1 MPDIISTKPNR
12 RPLLMACILANVST
26 IIGQQVLAGMSVL
39 KGYRVLD
46 FGRYVAGP
54 YCAALL
60 GDFGAE
66 VIRIEKL
73 AGSEDRH
80 TMPVEPDGVGALF
93 LQMNRNKKGMTL
105 NPMKPQGR
113 EIVRRLVETADVV
126 VANLPARGL
135 KAMGLDYDSLR
146 QIKPDIILTTA
157 STFGSEGPYSDRV
170 GFDGLGQAMSGGPH
184 LSGSPDEPTRDAY
197 TVVDFGTAMMSAF
210 GTVSALLHREKTGEG
225 QMVEGALLRT
235 ALTYAGSY
243 LTEQELTGV
252 NRVASGNR
260 SQIAGPADIIP
271 TKDGWIMV
279 QVIGDPLFER
289 WAHMVGKPELLQD
302 ARFRGDAERGRHGTE
317 LSAIAREHSSRFTTD
332 EALAIYAEASV
343 PAGPIYT
350 PQQALDDP
358 HVKEAGFLQPV
369 AYDGLPAASLVKAPI
384 SLSKTGAAIEAPAPM
399 LGQHTTEILKSLG
412 YDETEI
418 SELRKNRIV

>member
-1 MPDIISTKPNR
+1 
-12 RPLLMACILANVST
+12 MAGNIANLSAV
-26 IIGQQVLAGMSVL
+26 IGQQGSVGMSVL

-60 GDFGAE
+60 AEFGAE
-66 VIRIEKL
+66 VIRVEKL

-80 TMPVEPDGVGALF
+80 TMPVEPGGVGALF

-105 NPMKPQGR
+105 NPTKPQGR
-113 EIVRRLVETADVV
+113 EIVRRLVETSDVV
-126 VANLPARGL
+126 VANLPAGGL
-135 KAMGLDYDSLR
+135 KAMGLDYDSLKKIR
-146 QIKPDIILTTA
+146 PDIILTTA

-225 QMVEGALLRT
+225 QLVEGALLRT

-279 QVIGDPLFER
+279 QVIGDQLFER
-289 WAHMVGKPELLQD
+289 WANMIGRPDLLGEP
-302 ARFRGDAERGRHGTE
+302 RFRDDAGRGRHGSE
-317 LSAIAREHSSRFTTD
+317 LSAIAREHSLQFTTVD
-332 EALAIYAEASV
+332 ALAIYAAASV

-358 HVKEAGFLQPV
+358 HVREAGFLQPV
-369 AYDGLPAASLVKAPI
+369 VYDGLPAASLVRAPI
-384 SLSKTGAAIEAPAPM
+384 SLSKTGSAIRSPAPL
-399 LGQHTTEILKSLG
+399 LGQHTDEILQSLG
-412 YDETEI
+412 YGEAEI
-418 SELRKNRIV
+418 DELRKARIV

>member
-1 MPDIISTKPNR
+1 
-12 RPLLMACILANVST
+12 
-26 IIGQQVLAGMSVL
+26 MSVL

-80 TMPVEPDGVGALF
+80 TMPVEPGGVGALF

-113 EIVRRLVETADVV
+113 EIVRRLVATADIV
-126 VANLPARGL
+126 VANLPANGL
-135 KAMGLDYDSLR
+135 KAMGLDYDTLK

-170 GFDGLGQAMSGGPH
+170 GFDGMGQAMSGGPH
-184 LSGSPDEPTRDAY
+184 LSGQPDEPTRDAY

-225 QMVEGALLRT
+225 QMVEAALMRT
-235 ALTYAGSY
+235 ALTYASSY
-243 LTEQELTGV
+243 LTEQQLTGV

-260 SQIAGPADIIP
+260 SQIAGPADIIA

-279 QVIGDPLFER
+279 QVIGNPLFER
-289 WAHMVGKPELLQD
+289 WAHMVGKPGLLQD
-302 ARFRGDAERGRHGTE
+302 ARFCDDAERGKHGVE
-317 LSAIAREHSSRFTTD
+317 LSSIAREHAARFTTD
-332 EALAIYAEASV
+332 EALAIYAGASV
-343 PAGPIYT
+343 PAGPVYT

-358 HVKEAGFLQPV
+358 HVREAGFLQPM
-369 AYDGLPAASLVKAPI
+369 AYHGMPPASLVRAPI
-384 SLSKTGAAIEAPAPM
+384 SLSKTDSVIEAPAPL
-399 LGQHTTEILKSLG
+399 LGQHTDEILTSIG
-412 YDETEI
+412 YDALEI
-418 SELRKNRIV
+418 AELRKGRIV

>member
-1 MPDIISTKPNR
+1 
-12 RPLLMACILANVST
+12 
-26 IIGQQVLAGMSVL
+26 MSVL

-105 NPMKPQGR
+105 NPMKPEGR

-126 VANLPARGL
+126 VANLPVRGL
-135 KAMGLDYDSLR
+135 QAMGLDYDSLS

-184 LSGSPDEPTRDAY
+184 LSGSPEEPTRDAY

-260 SQIAGPADIIP
+260 SQIAGPADIIA

-289 WAHMVGKPELLQD
+289 WANMVGRPDLLGD
-302 ARFRGDAERGRHGTE
+302 PRFRDDAERGRHGPE
-317 LSAIAREHSSRFTTD
+317 LSAIAREHSLQLTTE
-332 EALAIYAEASV
+332 EALAVYAAASV

-350 PQQALDDP
+350 LQQALDDP
-358 HVKEAGFLQPV
+358 HVREAGFLQPV

-384 SLSKTGAAIEAPAPM
+384 SLSRTGSAIEAPAPL
-399 LGQHTTEILKSLG
+399 LGQHTDEILLSLG
-412 YDETEI
+412 YAEI
-418 SELRKNRIV
+418 EIAEFRKNRIV